1 MTVRIRD
8 IALAALVF
16 ALAGSSISC
25 ASSAQASDGKEA
37 DEEPIAIDAAQTKKK
52 INIEVETVS
61 PDTLVEYVKA
71 TGVTKARSDVTY
83 SAEIAGRLEQLR
95 VDLGDRVK
103 KGQVLARI
111 DFASL
116 NAQAEQA
123 EATRDLAKKTFDR
136 LSSLAE
142 ERLVSDQQLDEAR
155 SRLVQAEAQL
165 KIIRSSLS
173 KSTIRSEIS
182 GVITEKNVSKGE
194 YVAPGMR
201 LFRVIDHSHI
211 IVEADLAETQVAKVK
226 KGQSVDVLIDALDKE
241 VRGVVESVIPAAD
254 PVSKTFTVRID
265 VNNPELEI
273 LVGMATTVSV
283 ASVEHKNV
291 VVAKQDVVVEQGE
304 TKAVFVTDGEV
315 ARKRIVTLGATQGD
329 RVVLTSGVEPG
340 EKIVV
345 VGQRDLVDDQP
356 VNVVM

>member
-1 MTVRIRD
+1 MSAKIKY
-8 IALAALVF
+8 IASAILLLALGGA
-16 ALAGSSISC
+16 AASC
-25 ASSAQASDGKEA
+25 ASSAQASDGKEPT
-37 DEEPIAIDAAQTKKK
+37 EKEAAVQPAPQKK
-52 INIEVETVS
+52 INVKVETVT
-61 PDTLVEYVKA
+61 PETLVEYVKA
-71 TGVTKARSDVTY
+71 TGVTKAQSDVTY
-83 SAEIAGRLEQLR
+83 SAEIAGKLEHLS
-95 VDLGDRVK
+95 VDLGERVK

-111 DFASL
+111 DFSSL
-116 NAQAEQA
+116 SAQAEQA

-142 ERLVSDQQLDEAR
+142 EKLVSDQQVDEAR

-194 YVAPGMR
+194 YVSPGMR
-201 LFRVIDHSHI
+201 LFRIIDHSHI
-211 IVEADLAETQVAKVK
+211 IVEASLAETQVAKVQ
-226 KGQSVDVLIDALDKE
+226 KGQHVDVLVDALGKE

-265 VNNPELEI
+265 VDNPERDI

-283 ASVEHKNV
+283 TSVEHTGV
-291 VVAKQDVVVEQGE
+291 VVTKQDVVVEEGE
-304 TKAVFVTDGEV
+304 TKAVFVTDGDV
-315 ARKRIVTLGATQGD
+315 VRKRVVTLGATEGD
-329 RVVLTSGVEPG
+329 RVVLTSGVNPG
-340 EKIVV
+340 DKIVV
-345 VGQRDLVDDQP
+345 VGQRDLVDEQP